1 MSFLDFFKNRI
12 GIKNKRDFRFLLLL
26 YFWIIIII
34 YIYMIPFFWLKENS
48 NFEVETEIKKSSI
61 PGAGNGRFSLEDIK
75 EGTLIRKLKFIN
87 IKDYITNSKLNKNTD
102 INYFIIFNDYYDLNL
117 LVEYFKS
124 FKLLD
129 EEEIKT
135 KIAWFMGYIDN
146 KLCIQSH
153 SSYYNHSNEY
163 NIKRIVDNE
172 YLYHYANRD
181 IEKNSELFIDYN
193 DYIMPDYFFDWCRD
207 NNIHGILSFL

>member
-1 MSFLDFFKNRI
+1 MT
-12 GIKNKRDFRFLLLL
+12 
-26 YFWIIIII
+26 
-34 YIYMIPFFWLKENS
+34 PFFWLRNNN
-48 NFEVETEIKKSSI
+48 NFEIDTIVKESTIV
-61 PGAGNGRFSLEDIK
+61 GAGNGRFSLENIK
-75 EGTLIRKLKFIN
+75 EGTLIRKLKFID
-87 IKDYITNSKLNKNTD
+87 IKDYINNLKLNKNID
-102 INYFIIFNDYYDLNL
+102 INYFIIFNNYDDLNL

-129 EEEIKT
+129 EKEIKT

-163 NIKRIVDNE
+163 NIKRIIDDE

-181 IEKNSELFIDYN
+181 IDKNNELFIDYN
-193 DYIMPDYFFDWCRD
+193 DYIMPEYFFKWCSD

>member
-1 MSFLDFFKNRI
+1 MKFKI
-12 GIKNKRDFRFLLLL
+12 ELSWSK
-26 YFWIIIII
+26 IIALVILV
-34 YIYMIPFFWLKENS
+34 M
-48 NFEVETEIKKSSI
+48 
-61 PGAGNGRFSLEDIK
+61 A
-75 EGTLIRKLKFIN
+75 FI
-87 IKDYITNSKLNKNTD
+87 LD
-102 INYFIIFNDYYDLNL
+102 INADGNAVFMFTLPFAVVLITGKQLIDLNL

-163 NIKRIVDNE
+163 NQAQN
-172 YLYHYANRD
+172 H
-181 IEKNSELFIDYN
+181 
-193 DYIMPDYFFDWCRD
+193 
-207 NNIHGILSFL
+207 